1 MTAPGWSL
9 EVLDRGPSP
18 LAAVAV
24 AVACVSCSAGEVAQA
39 DPAQYV
45 GREVCATCHEV
56 EADRWTGSHHDLA
69 MQPANNE
76 TVLGDFGGVEFSYA
90 GITSTFFR
98 RDDEFLVRTDGP
110 DGELQEY
117 RIEFTFGATPL
128 QQYLIEFP
136 DGRYQM
142 LGIAW
147 DSRSTEVGGGRW
159 FHVYGED
166 GEPITHT
173 DPFHWTASNQTWN
186 RMCADC
192 HSTNLRR
199 NYDLTEDRYE
209 TTWSEID
216 VSCEAC
222 HGPAS
227 SHVTWAERYDR
238 GESTGPGM
246 GLTVQLSDSINAAWV
261 FDESASIARRSA
273 PLSSNSQL
281 DTCAP
286 CHSLRSSHSADPETG
301 QPFLDSY
308 RPRLLD
314 EGLYFADG
322 QIQDEVF
329 VYGSFIQSKMYKA
342 GVRCSDCHDP
352 HSLVTYVV
360 GNGLCARCHQ
370 PTAYDTPEHHFHPT
384 DSDGAACVECHMPAR
399 TYMVVDPRRDHSIRI
414 PRPDLAAQLGT
425 PDACTSCH
433 TDQSASWAADA
444 VSEWYGARQPTALTT
459 ATHYGEVLSAGR
471 QSEPGADVPLA
482 ALLGDP
488 EQPAIVRSTAASLLG
503 SYGTIPAQQA
513 IVRAL
518 TDAEPL
524 VRMAAADA
532 VRGLEAAQTIPV
544 SIDLLADP
552 VRSVRLQAARTL
564 AGFSREGLTVAQ
576 RVSLDSAV
584 EAYIQSQLV
593 NADWPAAHL
602 NIGLAETG
610 RGRLEAAE
618 ESFRTATRIGSWFMP
633 AYVVLA
639 DLYRSWGR
647 DRESE
652 TVLRGA
658 LEIAP
663 DDAGVHH
670 ALGLL
675 LVRGNQPDE
684 AVAKLG
690 RAAEL
695 DSSNARFSYVYAIAL
710 HSYGQPDRAL
720 EVLEETM
727 ESHPYDRDVL
737 MALVSINTE
746 QGATEIA
753 IAYAR
758 RAVRTWPDDQAA
770 RSLLA
775 QLESGR

>member
-1 MTAPGWSL
+1 
-9 EVLDRGPSP
+9 
-18 LAAVAV
+18 
-24 AVACVSCSAGEVAQA
+24 
-39 DPAQYV
+39 V
-45 GREVCATCHEV
+45 GREVCATCHQAET
-56 EADRWTGSHHDLA
+56 DRWTGSHHDLA
-69 MQPANNE
+69 MQPANDE
-76 TVLGDFGGVEFSYA
+76 TVLGDFDGADFTYA

-117 RIEFTFGATPL
+117 RIAFTFGAIPL
-128 QQYLIEFP
+128 QQYLIEFT

-147 DSRSTEVGGGRW
+147 DSRSSEAGGSRW

-173 DPFHWTASNQTWN
+173 DPFHWTGTNQTWN

-192 HSTNLRR
+192 HSTNLRK
-199 NYDLTEDRYE
+199 NYDLTGDRYE

-227 SHVTWAERYDR
+227 AHVTWAERYER
-238 GESTGPGM
+238 GKSVGPGM
-246 GLTVQLSDSINAAWV
+246 GLTVQLSDSASAAWV
-261 FDESASIARRSA
+261 FDGTAPPASRSV

-286 CHSLRSSHSADPETG
+286 CHSLRSIHSADPETG

-308 RPRLLD
+308 RPRVLD

-329 VYGSFIQSKMYKA
+329 VYGSFIQSKMHKA
-342 GVRCSDCHDP
+342 GVQCSDCHDP
-352 HSLVTYVV
+352 HSLATYVV

-370 PTAYDTPEHHFHPT
+370 PTIYDTSEHHFHPP

-433 TDQSASWAADA
+433 TDQDPTWAANA
-444 VSEWYGARQPTALTT
+444 VEEWYGPQRPTGVTT
-459 ATHYGEVLSAGR
+459 GSHYGEVLSAGR
-471 QSEPGADVPLA
+471 QRAPDADVPLA
-482 ALLGDP
+482 ALVEDL
-488 EQPAIVRSTAASLLG
+488 EKPAIVRSTAVSLLG
-503 SYGTIPAQQA
+503 RYGSRPAQEA

-532 VRGLEAAQTIPV
+532 VRGLEASRDIPL
-544 SIDLLADP
+544 SIHLLADP

-576 RVSLDSAV
+576 QISLDSAA
-584 EAYIQSQLV
+584 EEYIQSQLV
-593 NADWPAAHL
+593 NADWPSAHL
-602 NIGLAETG
+602 NIGEVQAG

-618 ESFRTATRIGSWFMP
+618 SAYLTAIRVGPEFTP
-633 AYVVLA
+633 AYANLA

-652 TVLRGA
+652 ALLREA
-658 LEIAP
+658 LAIAP
-663 DDAGVHH
+663 DDAGLHH
-670 ALGLL
+670 AHGLL
-675 LVRGNQPDE
+675 LVRANQPDE
-684 AVAKLG
+684 AVEELG
-690 RAAEL
+690 RAADL
-695 DSSNARFSYVYAIAL
+695 DPSNARYPYVYAIAL
-710 HSYGQPDRAL
+710 HSYGQSERAL
-720 EVLEETM
+720 EVLEETLVT
-727 ESHPYDRDVL
+727 HPYDRDVL
-737 MALVSINTE
+737 MVLISINAE
-746 QGATEIA
+746 RGATDEA
-753 IAYAR
+753 IAYAQ
-758 RAVRTWPDDQAA
+758 RAVRTWPEDQAA
-770 RSLLA
+770 RSLLT
-775 QLESGR
+775 QLEGSR